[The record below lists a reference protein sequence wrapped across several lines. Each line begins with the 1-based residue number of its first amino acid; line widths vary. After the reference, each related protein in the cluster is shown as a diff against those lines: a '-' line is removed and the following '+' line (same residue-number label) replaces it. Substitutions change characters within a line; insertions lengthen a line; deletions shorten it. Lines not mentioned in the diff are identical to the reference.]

1 MLKGLGFIF
10 LKMGLFIRVGF
21 RNLSLMGLG
30 HFVIRI
36 IGWNIKDIS
45 WMENHME
52 KVNKFIMMVNVLRV
66 SIKMGLKKVKVFMF
80 GKMDKFIKVS
90 LKMGSC
96 KEKV

>member
-1 MLKGLGFIF
+1 
-10 LKMGLFIRVGF
+10 
-21 RNLSLMGLG
+21 
-30 HFVIRI
+30 
-36 IGWNIKDIS
+36 
-45 WMENHME
+45 MENHME

-80 GKMDKFIKVS
+80 GKMDKFIKAD